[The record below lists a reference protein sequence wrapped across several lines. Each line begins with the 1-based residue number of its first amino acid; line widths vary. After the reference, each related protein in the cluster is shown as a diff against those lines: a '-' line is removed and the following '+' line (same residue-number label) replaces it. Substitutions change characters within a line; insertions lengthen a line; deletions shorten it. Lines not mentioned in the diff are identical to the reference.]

1 MRESKGRD
9 DSGDEKSYGNDS
21 EKDDDN
27 NRADDTS
34 DSSSRKAHAARKIG
48 TLENGTTTFMRWLNS
63 VDKQQQHNNNS
74 LNVPIILRR
83 FIKDR
88 RTTLYDKNLE
98 SEVDVEI
105 KEGVPFCRY
114 CNLYDCS
121 HVGFTIS
128 LEQMCEDFS
137 SNQELSVDDIVDK

>member
-1 MRESKGRD
+1 MGKSKVSD
-9 DSGDEKSYGNDS
+9 DSVDDKRYGNDS

-34 DSSSRKAHAARKIG
+34 DSSFRKAHAARKIG

-63 VDKQQQHNNNS
+63 VDKQHQHNNDS

-88 RTTLYDKNLE
+88 RTTLNDKNLE

-105 KEGVPFCRY
+105 NEGVLFCRY
-114 CNLYDCS
+114 CNLDDCS

-137 SNQELSVDDIVDK
+137 SNQELSVDDIIDK

>member
-1 MRESKGRD
+1 
-9 DSGDEKSYGNDS
+9 
-21 EKDDDN
+21 DN

-83 FIKDR
+83 FIKNR

-105 KEGVPFCRY
+105 NEGVPFCRY
-114 CNLYDCS
+114 CNLDDCS

-137 SNQELSVDDIVDK
+137 SNLELSVDDIVDK